1 MLASQEK
8 IKNELGEA
16 RKEIT
21 RLSDYCDKLENR
33 ASIDQALLKNE
44 IDHLKKIIKSNK
56 RTLDD
61 EDDNNQLKQA
71 NHRFNVKQKE
81 LIQAGE
87 KIEKLNSA
95 FKNYCTIVSKINECD
110 KTTSDKTAS
119 EPSSVRTTNLTLD
132 DLVAA
137 TKLPDSPYQTKKF

>member
-1 MLASQEK
+1 
-8 IKNELGEA
+8 
-16 RKEIT
+16 
-21 RLSDYCDKLENR
+21 LSDYCDKLENR

-61 EDDNNQLKQA
+61 EDDNNQLKQV

-81 LIQAGE
+81 LSQANE
-87 KIEKLNSA
+87 KMEKLNDA
-95 FKNYCTIVSKINECD
+95 FKNYCTVVSKINECD
-110 KTTSDKTAS
+110 ETTNDQTTNDQTTNDQTTRNKTTS
-119 EPSSVRTTNLTLD
+119 ELSSVQTTNLTFG

-137 TKLPDSPYQTKKF
+137 AKLPDSPYQTRKF